1 MQSIASALRFAPDM
15 RAPACFAETYAVAPC
30 AKLISTNAYPCL
42 IFMVLKK
49 ELGVCLSAPSSVAQ
63 ATAHHRDS
71 CEKLGAWRST
81 RLAPPNHGS
90 LSMCAVKL
98 TYYQPKAEAS
108 IDPRAPAETSSTFV
122 RQPSEIGVVR
132 YKNTGRAST
141 GHTAPHPPLKEISM
155 APSIDTNQ
163 PARPIA
169 DRHFRWCALRS
180 DFYLGFWVHET
191 ETGFEETFCTTVYK
205 FEPEEE
211 LPNAP
216 DEWGIVIR
224 RGTETYDVDEIFG
237 SIEEATTRVK
247 ALLFGAPAVLTPVL
261 A

>member
-1 MQSIASALRFAPDM
+1 MLRVVSTWQFASDRY
-15 RAPACFAETYAVAPC
+15 APARVWETYAFAPC
-30 AKLISTNAYPCL
+30 AKHFVTNTHSLIIYMFLNVKSGL
-42 IFMVLKK
+42 
-49 ELGVCLSAPSSVAQ
+49 CLSAPSYAAQ
-63 ATAHHRDS
+63 ATSHHRDS
-71 CEKLGAWRST
+71 YEKLGAWRNT
-81 RLAPPNHGS
+81 RLAPPNHDS

-98 TYYQPKAEAS
+98 TYDQPEAEP
-108 IDPRAPAETSSTFV
+108 IIVPRAPVETSS
-122 RQPSEIGVVR
+122 
-132 YKNTGRAST
+132 AS
-141 GHTAPHPPLKEISM
+141 APHPPLKEISM
-155 APSIDTNQ
+155 AHSININQ
-163 PARPIA
+163 SARPIA

-180 DFYLGFWVHET
+180 DLYLGFWVHET

-216 DEWGIVIR
+216 DEWGIVIC

>member
-98 TYYQPKAEAS
+98 TYYQPKAEAN
-108 IDPRAPAETSSTFV
+108 IDPRAPVETSSTSV
-122 RQPSEIGVVR
+122 RHPGEIGV
-132 YKNTGRAST
+132 KDSQTS
-141 GHTAPHPPLKEISM
+141 ES
-155 APSIDTNQ
+155 
-163 PARPIA
+163 
-169 DRHFRWCALRS
+169 
-180 DFYLGFWVHET
+180 
-191 ETGFEETFCTTVYK
+191 
-205 FEPEEE
+205 
-211 LPNAP
+211 
-216 DEWGIVIR
+216 VI
-224 RGTETYDVDEIFG
+224 
-237 SIEEATTRVK
+237 
-247 ALLFGAPAVLTPVL
+247 L
-261 A
+261 